1 MNQPRTTLA
10 CDRDDVTRKSVDTT
24 LSSADAE
31 NKPLSPPLP
40 IRALGDLPLLLDRSV
55 GLAGHVKR
63 WKPGQILAFNG
74 VFGGVRAL
82 LAAAITQHTS
92 HVLVIVPHAVD
103 ADIVSGDVAAFGCDL
118 SLAIPLSA
126 SDGTRDSIRDADFAE
141 RLQVLQKLR
150 ARTGGDPLPMVITAY
165 VGAAMQAV
173 PTPDSVASATR
184 RLSQGARLD
193 DEEMR
198 RWLAESGFHASTAVQ
213 LPGEFSQRGG
223 ILDIFSPDQPS
234 PIRIEL
240 FDDEI
245 ESIRRFD
252 PASQRSIETL
262 KSVELAA
269 IGGGRERF
277 GPLADYLP
285 SDSVVVIVDPGECKK
300 SADLLIHR
308 LAETS
313 AFLQYEALLQTFSRF
328 RIATAATWGV
338 TAEHSPEVCVTGAHS
353 PEVCVTDAHSPEVCV
368 TLRTST
374 VESFVGAIDQTR
386 QRVDAIG
393 AGHNVF
399 VVGDTPADGERLTE
413 LLADTDAARS
423 GRLHLVVAGLSGG
436 FRLLVG
442 QVLVLTGAELFHRS
456 PIRRGRTRS
465 RGKPIDTIAQLEP
478 SDLVVHLSHGI
489 GLYRGLRHIEKNGQQ
504 QEHLAIEFD
513 GGTIIYVPASRIGL
527 IQRYI
532 GGGSSRPKLAKIG
545 GQSWANARKSAES
558 AVTDMAGDLLEM
570 QAARATK
577 MGIAFDGDNHW
588 QHQFDASFPYTPTT
602 DQTHA
607 IDACKDDME
616 RPRPMDR
623 LICGDVGYGKTEVA
637 MRAAFKAV
645 VSGYQVA
652 ILVPTTVLAEQH
664 FHSFTQRMAEFPI
677 DIAKLS
683 RFCTA
688 AEQRETVERIKTGKV
703 DVVVGTHRLASK
715 DVKFQNLGLVVIDEE
730 QRFGVEVKERLK
742 TLYRNVDVLTLSA
755 TPIPRTLH
763 MALVGVRDISNL
775 ETPPAERM
783 AVETR
788 VGRWDEKVIRSAIV
802 RELNRGGQI
811 YFVHNRI
818 GDMHAIADR
827 IKRIVP
833 EIRLVIGHGQM
844 GEGELER
851 VMVDFVEHK
860 YDLLLAT
867 TIIESGLDIPNANT
881 IFVDDADHYGLSDL
895 HQLRGR
901 VGRYK
906 HQAYCYLMVAPHKH
920 LTPEASKRL
929 RAIEEFSQMGAG
941 FAISM
946 RDLEIR
952 GAGNLLGSQQSGHI
966 AAVGYELY
974 CHLLEDAVR
983 QAQNLPP
990 KLSADVDI
998 DLPVEAFLPPD
1009 YVTDLR
1015 HKIDLYRRIGK
1026 IDHLDQIREL
1036 ADELKDRFGPLPA
1049 PAIRMLKLAELR
1061 LDAATWQ
1068 ISSITNDPR
1077 FMVLHYSDRR
1087 RVELLAKRSP
1097 IEVRIVD
1104 SKKAYIPTTGFNV
1117 DDPSGRAWLQIAKAV
1132 LTGLMP
1138 QSKAEQPRPPLGNA
1152 QASDTPPPARN
1163 AAPTPK
1169 SPPPKAI
1176 PSAKPLVKPMK
1187 KRSFEA
1193 KPQADQSPPL
1203 SSLRRRK
1210 PDGAP

>member
-1 MNQPRTTLA
+1 MAGELNDVALRSSNKTTVS
-10 CDRDDVTRKSVDTT
+10 DSPQKRKNVKST
-24 LSSADAE
+24 AG
-31 NKPLSPPLP
+31 PLRELT
-40 IRALGDLPLLLDRSV
+40 DLPSLLDQATGMADWFAQWAV
-55 GLAGHVKR
+55 G
-63 WKPGQILAFNG
+63 QTYAFDG

-82 LAAAITQHTS
+82 LAAAIARHTS
-92 HVLVIVPHAVD
+92 HVLLIVPQAAD
-103 ADIVSGDVAAFGCDL
+103 ADIVAGDCTAFGIEH
-118 SLAIPLSA
+118 AVAMPLSA
-126 SDGTRDSIRDADFAE
+126 SDGTPDSIRDADFAE

-150 ARTGGDPLPMVITAY
+150 SRRAGDAVPMVLTAY
-165 VGAAMQAV
+165 VGAAMQMV
-173 PTPDSVASATR
+173 PTPDSVAGATR
-184 RLSQGARLD
+184 RLAIGERIN
-193 DEEMR
+193 DEELR
-198 RWLAESGFHASTAVQ
+198 RWLAEAGFHASTAVQ

-262 KSVELAA
+262 QQVELAA
-269 IGGGRERF
+269 IGSGQERV
-277 GPLADYLP
+277 GPLAEYLP
-285 SDSVVVIVDPGECKK
+285 EDTLVLIVEPSECKK
-300 SADLLIHR
+300 SAEQLLRR

-313 AFLQYEALLQTFSRF
+313 QFLSFDGLVQSFAGHRM
-328 RIATAATWGV
+328 ATAATLGE
-338 TAEHSPEVCVTGAHS
+338 ATGDERIDLS
-353 PEVCVTDAHSPEVCV
+353 T
-368 TLRTST
+368 TT
-374 VESFVGAIDQTR
+374 VESFSGAIDQTR
-386 QRVDAIG
+386 QRVDSIA
-393 AGHNVF
+393 AGHDVF

-413 LLADTDAARS
+413 LLSDTDAARA

-436 FRLLVG
+436 FRLSASH
-442 QVLVLTGAELFHRS
+442 VLVLTGAELFHRS

-465 RGKPIDTIAQLEP
+465 RGKPIDTLAQLEAG
-478 SDLVVHLSHGI
+478 DLVVHLSHGI
-489 GLYRGLRHIEKNGQQ
+489 GLYRGLRQIEKNGQQ

-513 GGTIIYVPASRIGL
+513 GGTIVYVPAARIGL
-527 IQRYI
+527 VQRYV
-532 GGGSSRPKLAKIG
+532 GGSSSRPRLAKIG

-558 AVTDMAGDLLEM
+558 AVTDMAAELLEM

-577 MGIAFDGDNHW
+577 IGIAFDSDNHW
-588 QHQFDASFPYTPTT
+588 QHQFDASFPYTPTA
-602 DQTHA
+602 DQTQA

-623 LICGDVGYGKTEVA
+623 LICGDVGFGKTEVA

-652 ILVPTTVLAEQH
+652 VLVPTTVLAEQH
-664 FHSFTQRMAEFPI
+664 YHNFCQRMAEFPI
-677 DIAKLS
+677 EIAKLS

-688 AEQRETVERIKTGKV
+688 AQQRQTIADIAKGKV
-703 DVVVGTHRLASK
+703 DIVVGTHRLASK
-715 DVKFQNLGLVVIDEE
+715 DVRFHNLGLVVIDEE

-742 TLYRNVDVLTLSA
+742 SRYRNVDVLTLSA

-763 MALVGVRDISNL
+763 MAMVGVRDISNL

-788 VGRWDEKVIRSAIV
+788 VGRWDDKVIRSAMV

-833 EIRLVIGHGQM
+833 EVRLEIGHGQM
-844 GEGELER
+844 AEGELER

-860 YDLLLAT
+860 FDLLLAT

-881 IFVDDADHYGLSDL
+881 IFVNEADHYGLSDL

-906 HQAYCYLMVAPHKH
+906 HQAYCYLLVAPHKH

-998 DLPVEAFLPPD
+998 DLPVEALLPAD
-1009 YVTDLR
+1009 YVSDLR

-1026 IDHLDQIREL
+1026 IDHVDQIRQLAEEL
-1036 ADELKDRFGPLPA
+1036 RDRFGPLPP

-1061 LDAATWQ
+1061 LDAAIWQ
-1068 ISSITNDPR
+1068 IASISHEPR

-1087 RVELLAKRSP
+1087 RIETLAKHSAV
-1097 IEVRIVD
+1097 EVRIVD
-1104 SKKAYIPTTGFNV
+1104 SKRAYVPTAGWDVDAPTGR
-1117 DDPSGRAWLQIAKAV
+1117 GWLQLAKAV
-1132 LTGLMP
+1132 LCGQAP
-1138 QSKAEQPRPPLGNA
+1138 SSGKASPNTSA
-1152 QASDTPPPARN
+1152 
-1163 AAPTPK
+1163 AAPNSTTPGTAAKRPAAATPSAQPPSTTAAKSARSTKKPVPVNKKRPSDARPK
-1169 SPPPKAI
+1169 S
-1176 PSAKPLVKPMK
+1176 L
-1187 KRSFEA
+1187 
-1193 KPQADQSPPL
+1193 QSPPL
-1203 SSLRRRK
+1203 SGLLRRSSK
-1210 PDGAP
+1210 PKQEDA